1 MITQETVKSF
11 IASLREFSES
21 EGLDPDH
28 FMFEVIQ
35 HEQYFFVEVTNIRL
49 SDDCSAIIGD
59 VEIDGQPGTVEALF
73 YYPDSYEREDF
84 SLWRIYEK

>member
-1 MITQETVKSF
+1 MITQENVKSF

-21 EGLDPDH
+21 EGLDPGH

-49 SDDCSAIIGD
+49 SDDGCAIVGD
-59 VEIDGQPGTVEALF
+59 VVIDEQRYTVEAIF
-73 YYPDSYEREDF
+73 DIPGSCERDDF
-84 SLWRIYEK
+84 SVWVIRA